1 MKPWQLGNTSV
12 RSGLRT
18 RDALIALAGSGLE
31 GQIRGRAGD
40 KRFRQLLGD
49 KGVVELGDDETD
61 SVGRKFRSALNRLGF
76 LYPEAPTGVSQTQI
90 GPLDFI
96 TPSGRRFIEA
106 ASIAGQQECFLRAL
120 LGISFDVG
128 DATYRECGDFSP
140 LLHVLRVLDAIAKR
154 TGDSRTSFV
163 EFTVFIQTTSHRD
176 TVSKI
181 VDAIVR
187 YRKARENSANKKRHD
202 NETID
207 EQRIREVKPLTA
219 QTYRD
224 YGDMNLRWLRATG
237 LFSQRGRGIGLSDHR
252 KSLIQQL
259 QTFIIPEIDVVNYWK
274 KMTLSPSLPVDN
286 LSLAIENLEELSAEA
301 RKRNIKVPTDL
312 TEVSTSA
319 DAAVKRHNLE
329 EVIAVFDES
338 VYAGQ
343 QAQDWENIAKYLA
356 TMENGRVRLRNA
368 DDESVVVP
376 NGEAPAYLEWAVW
389 RAFLAI
395 NRLKNPPSES
405 RGFKVD
411 RDFLPVGH
419 APSGVPDLV
428 FEFEKFVLVVEVT
441 LSTSSRQEATEG
453 VSVRNHVFQ
462 VTRSFRQRGAKPVFG
477 LFIAPKL
484 DPNTL
489 MTFKGGA
496 WIVEEDEFRIDVVPM
511 TIGQFNQLFVAMFTW
526 NFIDNAVL
534 HKLVAECISI
544 RDESTKPRQW
554 QESIAKRIDL
564 VLQQHSVSVDR

>member
-18 RDALIALAGSGLE
+18 RDALIALAGSNLE
-31 GQIRGRAGD
+31 GQLRGRDGD
-40 KRFRQLLGD
+40 KRFRQLLGGE
-49 KGVVELGDDETD
+49 GVVELGEDETE

-76 LYPEAPTGVSQTQI
+76 LYPEAPKGVSQTLI

-96 TPSGRRFIEA
+96 TPSGRRFIDSE
-106 ASIAGQQECFLRAL
+106 SIAGQQECFLRAL
-120 LGISFDVG
+120 VGMSFDFG
-128 DATYRECGDFSP
+128 GSTYRECGDFSP
-140 LLHVLRVLDAIAKR
+140 LLHVLRVLDALEKR

-163 EFTVFIQTTSHRD
+163 ELTVFIQTTNHMDSISR
-176 TVSKI
+176 I
-181 VDAIVR
+181 VDAIIQ
-187 YRKARENSANKKRHD
+187 YREKRENSANKKKYD
-202 NETID
+202 NGTID
-207 EQRIREVKPLTA
+207 AQRNREAKPLTA

-237 LFSQRGRGIGLSDHR
+237 LFRQRGRGIGLSEHR
-252 KSLIQQL
+252 KSLTQQL
-259 QTFIIPEIDVVNYWK
+259 RSFIVPEMDVVTYWK
-274 KMTLSPSLPVDN
+274 RMTLGPALPVDD

-301 RKRNIKVPTDL
+301 RSRNLGVPTNLMD
-312 TEVSTSA
+312 VATSA
-319 DAAVKRHNLE
+319 DAAVMRHNLE
-329 EVIAVFDES
+329 EAIAVFDES
-338 VYAGQ
+338 QYAGQ
-343 QAQDWENIAKYLA
+343 QAQEWENISKYLA
-356 TMENGRVRLRNA
+356 AMEDGRVRLGNA

-376 NGEAPAYLEWAVW
+376 NGEAPAYLEWAIW

-395 NRLKNPPSES
+395 NRLKSLPSES

-419 APSGVPDLV
+419 APGGIPDLV

-462 VTRSFRQRGAKPVFG
+462 VTQAYSQRGSKPVFG

-489 MTFKGGA
+489 MTFQGGA
-496 WIVEEDEFRIDVVPM
+496 WIVGDDEFRVDVVPM
-511 TIGQFNQLFVAMFTW
+511 TIGQFNQLFIAMFKW
-526 NFIDNAVL
+526 NFIDNNVL
-534 HKLVAECISI
+534 HKLVAECIAY
-544 RDESTKPRQW
+544 RDESTMPRQW
-554 QESIAKRIDL
+554 RESIGNRIDL
-564 VLQQHSVSVDR
+564 EIQQLSVSVGT